1 MLLFSR
7 DILPRIED
15 GAHVIN
21 LDDKQSKGTQWV
33 SLFTDWYTAVYF
45 YFFGIEYFPQD
56 VLNKTKD
63 KCITHNVSR
72 IQSDDSIMCGFY
84 FIAFIEYMHVGK
96 TLLDYNNL
104 FSPNN
109 NKKNYKIIH

>member
-33 SLFTDWYTAVYF
+33 SLFTD
-45 YFFGIEYFPQD
+45 
-56 VLNKTKD
+56 
-63 KCITHNVSR
+63 
-72 IQSDDSIMCGFY
+72 
-84 FIAFIEYMHVGK
+84 
-96 TLLDYNNL
+96 
-104 FSPNN
+104 
-109 NKKNYKIIH
+109 